1 MNRNKIFVAAA
12 VAGGALL
19 TCGASIAQS
28 SLTFSGVLDV
38 GFEKTAAGQP
48 LKLASGRSTNSFYR
62 ISGTED
68 LGGGLKANLFLQHI
82 FQADTGFAGTNQA
95 FNDGSWVGL
104 SGSMGSVTLGRS
116 MNPLFRQSLGFVA
129 NGTKGVTGYAQL
141 GDAVINDG
149 TLSSNG
155 VQVNNQITYSSP
167 DISGFAAQIGYAPG
181 EANGAK
187 HHRAVAL
194 TYKKGPFSMG
204 VGHGTRPKSLTSTT
218 TDTMPENM
226 TQIGVA
232 YDFGVARVSLLA
244 QKDRNFPDSQGYA
257 LGVVAAVAGGT
268 VWGSYDVRQLAGNA
282 TGHVFQLG
290 YKYPLS
296 KRTHLYAQLGTKD
309 KSWSAATNAITMNDR
324 STGYGLG
331 VNHQF

>member
-1 MNRNKIFVAAA
+1 MTRNKILIGAA
-12 VAGGALL
+12 VAGGLLL
-19 TCGASIAQS
+19 TSGASIAQS

-38 GFEKTAAGQP
+38 GLEKTASGQP

-68 LGGGLKANLFLQHI
+68 LGGGLKANFFLQHV
-82 FQADTGFAGTNQA
+82 FSADTGFAGTNQA
-95 FNDGSWVGL
+95 FNDGSWLGL
-104 SGSMGSVTLGRS
+104 SGSIGSVTLGRS
-116 MNPLFRQSLGFVA
+116 MNPIFRQSLGFVA

-141 GDAVINDG
+141 GDTVINDG

-167 DISGFAAQIGYAPG
+167 DISGFTAQIAYAPS
-181 EANGAK
+181 EAAGAK

-194 TYKKGPFSMG
+194 TYKKGPLSVGF
-204 VGHGTRPKSLTSTT
+204 GHGTRPKSLISTT

-226 TQIGVA
+226 TQIGAA
-232 YDFGVARVSLLA
+232 YDFGVARVSLLM
-244 QKDRNFPDSQGYA
+244 QKDRNFPDSLGYA
-257 LGVVAAVAGGT
+257 LGVVAPAAGGT
-268 VWGSYDVRQLAGNA
+268 VWGSYDVRELAGNE
-282 TGHVFQLG
+282 TGHVLQLG

-296 KRTHLYAQLGTKD
+296 KRTHLYAQVGTKD
-309 KSWSAATNAITMNDR
+309 KTWSAATNAITRDER